1 MDLADNPRPA
11 QRQIAMVSIAVTI
24 ALVVGAIALRSAML
38 FSKLLPPGID
48 AAYYPMQARGVLENG
63 TLPYVEVPFI
73 FWLDAALAKL
83 LMIIRGMDVDSA
95 TLLASRI
102 IDAVSQPLAAIPL
115 AFLLLGLAGA
125 IRARSADSS
134 SEQGES
140 RRAVPR
146 ALVIAIAVFAAGAI
160 AILSPP
166 ILRMTG
172 DFQKNSLGLVWMA
185 ASACAIYSALRR
197 GGVFR
202 WILAAL
208 FLALAAIT
216 HIGAFG
222 VTMVLASST
231 IGVFVLFRAKPRPKT
246 IVLTGLACI
255 AGAGILWL
263 LVYTVAPSKAIGL
276 TQGVT
281 KMFGAGDRPQGRPAL
296 FDQPGRPDFRSDRPH
311 FDGPDTDQPGFGRP
325 MQDASGPNRPRQFDR
340 GPGGP
345 PGGFPSGAF
354 PMRVGAWSVLLAFGS
369 LAIWRARNI
378 GVPEMAI
385 VSGAVCTAAL
395 ITCPLI
401 QGQYAE
407 RLSLMTPIPLAIIV
421 GFLLLSCADSIKPW
435 LRIGA
440 PALGA
445 IAGVVILI
453 LAFPMAV
460 RGKGGPPPRFANNSG
475 NLARGPGN
483 FNGRAG
489 PNGPQAPGVQIGR
502 DGPGGPGGTGGGGG
516 GGSVVSDDAVPEFR
530 SMRGL
535 VPMDGS
541 AVVIARHGL
550 QWWAGYFLKTPVREE
565 HATKEQLEKYERVY
579 VLTEKRRGGEGDFRP
594 AGGPPGNADGFRNG
608 GDQRRPPDG
617 GSMIRVPP
625 DAEVVHDG
633 EYYRLVLLPS
643 VASR

>member
-1 MDLADNPRPA
+1 MDHAVAARPS
-11 QRQIAMVSIAVTI
+11 QRRTAVVATAMTI
-24 ALVVGAIALRSAML
+24 ALVAGAMALRSVML
-38 FSKLLPPGID
+38 FSRVLPPGID

-63 TLPYVEVPFI
+63 KLPYVEVPFI
-73 FWLDAALAKL
+73 FWLDAALAKA
-83 LMIIRGMDVDSA
+83 LMILRGMDVDSA

-102 IDAVSQPLAAIPL
+102 VDAVSQPLAAIPL
-115 AFLLLGLAGA
+115 ALLLLGLAGA
-125 IRARSADSS
+125 IRARNAGSS
-134 SEQGES
+134 GEQGES

-146 ALVIAIAVFAAGAI
+146 ALVIAIAIFAVGAI

-185 ASACAIYSALRR
+185 ACACAIYAALRR
-197 GGVFR
+197 GGVIR
-202 WILAAL
+202 WLFVVL

-222 VTMVLASST
+222 VTMVLVSSS

-246 IVLTGLACI
+246 IVLSGLACI

-263 LVYTVAPSKAIGL
+263 LVYSVAPSKAIGL

-311 FDGPDTDQPGFGRP
+311 FDGPDTDQPSFDRP
-325 MQDASGPNRPRQFDR
+325 MQDSAGPNRPMQFDR

-345 PGGFPSGAF
+345 PGGFPAGAL
-354 PMRVGAWSVLLAFGS
+354 PMRAGAWAVLLVFGS
-369 LAIWRARNI
+369 LAIWRARHV
-378 GVPEMAI
+378 GVAEMAI
-385 VSGAVCTAAL
+385 VSGAVCTAL
-395 ITCPLI
+395 LVTCPLI

-421 GFLLLSCADSIKPW
+421 GFLLLSGAESIRTW
-435 LRIGA
+435 VRIGA

-445 IAGVVILI
+445 IVGIVILI
-453 LAFPMAV
+453 LAFPMAL

-475 NLARGPGN
+475 NFARGTGN
-483 FNGRAG
+483 FSGRG
-489 PNGPQAPGVQIGR
+489 SPNGPQGPGVQNGG
-502 DGPGGPGGTGGGGG
+502 DGPGAPGGGGG
-516 GGSVVSDDAVPEFR
+516 GGSVVADDAVPEFR

-535 VPMDGS
+535 VPSDGS
-541 AVVIARHGL
+541 AVVLARHGL

-565 HATKEQLEKYERVY
+565 HATEEQLEKYQQVF
-579 VLTEKRRGGEGDFRP
+579 VLTEKRRGSEAGFDSVGELSGNRDRVP
-594 AGGPPGNADGFRNG
+594 AD

-617 GSMIRVPP
+617 GTMIRVPP
-625 DAEVVHDG
+625 GAEVVYDG
-633 EYYRLVLLPS
+633 TFYRL
-643 VASR
+643 SRRR